1 MTRASEKKRL
11 KELKGHIRS
20 KHYHATF
27 EPLFE
32 DVGEI
37 DLEGYEWIVIGTE
50 TGKRKGKVDAIHSFP
65 TRRSSDRSEER
76 RVGKEC
82 KIGRAHV

>member
-32 DVGEI
+32 DVGDRQDERNK
-37 DLEGYEWIVIGTE
+37 DY
-50 TGKRKGKVDAIHSFP
+50 RKG
-65 TRRSSDRSEER
+65 
-76 RVGKEC
+76 
-82 KIGRAHV
+82 